1 MVIPLYEV
9 GCIRVTH
16 PSAGR
21 HLLYCYSIAAPRLA
35 CVKPAASVHPE
46 PGSNSSLYNSFNSL
60 ILNSVILPVNTPQY
74 QPVHVRYLGFIFI
87 KDLSSP
93 QKKTLTPISPHPHQ
107 LWDCKSTHFLYS
119 HQIFTEV
126 FLHHKP
132 QHIEYH
138 QIYFI
143 LKYYNQ
149 P

>member
-93 QKKTLTPISPHPHQ
+93 QKKLSHPSLHTLINFGIAKVLTFYIPTKYLLKFFCIINLNILNIS
-107 LWDCKSTHFLYS
+107 TY
-119 HQIFTEV
+119 
-126 FLHHKP
+126 
-132 QHIEYH
+132 
-138 QIYFI
+138 
-143 LKYYNQ
+143 
-149 P
+149 